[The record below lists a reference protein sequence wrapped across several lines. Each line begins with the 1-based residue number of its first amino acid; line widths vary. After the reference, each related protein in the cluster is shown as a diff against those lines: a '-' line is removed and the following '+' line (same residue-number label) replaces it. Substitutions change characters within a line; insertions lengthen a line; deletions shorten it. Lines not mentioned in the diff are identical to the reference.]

1 MIDNVLSIRNLSISF
16 QENLTTNTVLF
27 DSNFDLQRG
36 STLSLVGESGS
47 GKSIT
52 SLSIVS
58 LLPLNAIIKGSIIFN
73 KKELIGLNENE
84 LQKIRGNKISFIFQE
99 PMTSLNPLHT
109 IEKQIGE
116 SLTFHQ
122 NLFGEEKRNK
132 VIELLN
138 KVKVANP
145 ELRLKDYPHQ
155 LSGGQKQ
162 RVMIAM
168 ALANKPDLLIADEP
182 TTSLDVTIEKE
193 IIDLLM
199 ELKRTENMS
208 IIFITHNLRI
218 VRQISDTVCVMQN
231 GKIIEKGST
240 KDIFEFPQTKYTQE
254 LLKASP
260 KGFKDSISTD
270 KTKILK
276 LEELKV
282 WFPIKRGFLRRI
294 KGFIKAVNKISFE
307 LFKGETLGIVG
318 ESGSGKTSVA
328 LAILKLI
335 NSEGSIIFKNQ
346 NIRKFKKIDNLAFR
360 KHAQIIFQ
368 DPYGSLSPKMTIEE
382 IIGEGLDVHEK
393 RNKQERLEMICDILV
408 EVGLDKNMVSRY
420 PHEFSGGQRQRIA
433 IARALILKPTLLI
446 LDEPTSALDVSV
458 QLQVVELLKSLQK
471 KYSLTY
477 IFISHD
483 MALIRSVSDKIIVMK
498 DGVVIEQNKTKKL
511 FSSPASL
518 YTRNLIQAS
527 GLK

>member
-1 MIDNVLSIRNLSISF
+1 
-16 QENLTTNTVLF
+16 
-27 DSNFDLQRG
+27 
-36 STLSLVGESGS
+36 
-47 GKSIT
+47 
-52 SLSIVS
+52 
-58 LLPLNAIIKGSIIFN
+58 
-73 KKELIGLNENE
+73 
-84 LQKIRGNKISFIFQE
+84 
-99 PMTSLNPLHT
+99 
-109 IEKQIGE
+109 
-116 SLTFHQ
+116 
-122 NLFGEEKRNK
+122 
-132 VIELLN
+132 
-138 KVKVANP
+138 
-145 ELRLKDYPHQ
+145 
-155 LSGGQKQ
+155 
-162 RVMIAM
+162 
-168 ALANKPDLLIADEP
+168 
-182 TTSLDVTIEKE
+182 
-193 IIDLLM
+193 
-199 ELKRTENMS
+199 
-208 IIFITHNLRI
+208 
-218 VRQISDTVCVMQN
+218 MQN
-231 GKIIEKGST
+231 GKIIEKGSI
-240 KDIFEFPQTKYTQE
+240 KEIFQFPKTKYTQE
-254 LLKASP
+254 LLKAAP
-260 KGFKDSISTD
+260 KGFKDSLAKD

-276 LEELKV
+276 IEELKV

-328 LAILKLI
+328 LAILRLI
-335 NSEGSIIFKNQ
+335 NSEGSIFFKNQ

-393 RNKQERLEMICDILV
+393 RNKQERFEMICDILV
-408 EVGLDKNMVSRY
+408 EVGLEKNMLSRY

-458 QLQVVELLKSLQK
+458 QLQVVKLLKSLQK

-498 DGVVIEQNKTKKL
+498 DGVVIEQNITKKL
-511 FSSPASL
+511 FSSPRSL
-518 YTRNLIQAS
+518 YTKNLINSS